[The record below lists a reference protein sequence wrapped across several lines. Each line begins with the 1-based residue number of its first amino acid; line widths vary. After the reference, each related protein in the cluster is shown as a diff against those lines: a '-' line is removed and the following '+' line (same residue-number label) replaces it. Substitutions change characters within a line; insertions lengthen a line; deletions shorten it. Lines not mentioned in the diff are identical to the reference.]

1 MPTRQVRVAEM
12 AEDVARVP
20 LVRVGMGD
28 LLETRRVGGLG
39 SGNSR
44 GGSGEDEGDCEQAQD
59 VLQGEQ

>member
-1 MPTRQVRVAEM
+1 M
-12 AEDVARVP
+12 AEDVARVA

-39 SGNSR
+39 SGNGR

-59 VLQGEQ
+59 VLQSEQ